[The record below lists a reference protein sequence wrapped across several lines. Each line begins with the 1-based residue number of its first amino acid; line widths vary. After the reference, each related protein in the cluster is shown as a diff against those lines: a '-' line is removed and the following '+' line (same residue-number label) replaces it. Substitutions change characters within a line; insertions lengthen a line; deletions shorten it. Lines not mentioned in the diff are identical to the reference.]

1 MNTSPAY
8 DGPASEQHGLAARLP
23 SQSQREDLMV
33 QVAKLFYDLEKNQSD
48 IARETG
54 LTRWQVS
61 RLLRD
66 ARECGLV
73 RIEIVARCTRLPHLE
88 AELQRRYS
96 LREALVV
103 ADNEDASALNNVT
116 QVAARYLCNLQ
127 PAPELIGVSWGR
139 TLTKMAQWL
148 TPRWNEALNVVLL
161 NGAIN
166 TRSVGEPSHNVA
178 ERFAEA
184 AHSQAILL
192 PVPAILG
199 SAQTR
204 QALEQDPIIAKVL
217 LLGEQAPVACFS
229 LGELSPRSVLLE
241 SGYIDK
247 ALLGELARRGA
258 VGDIMGRF
266 IGADGQVVMPEL
278 DDRTLGLRPQALR
291 DKAWSI
297 AVCVGAAK
305 HAVVLACLRAGYAN
319 VLATDEATAR
329 YLLSQGQE
337 HRHD

>member
-1 MNTSPAY
+1 MSATDKY
-8 DGPASEQHGLAARLP
+8 DEAAADAQAPRLP
-23 SQSQREDLMV
+23 SESQREDLMV
-33 QVAKLFYDLEKNQSD
+33 QVAKLFYDLEMNQSD

-61 RLLRD
+61 RLLRE
-66 ARECGLV
+66 ARECGVV
-73 RIEIVARCTRLPHLE
+73 RIEIIARSTRLPHLE
-88 AELQRRYS
+88 AELQRRYG

-103 ADNEDASALNNVT
+103 ADSEQDSALNSVT

-127 PAPELIGVSWGR
+127 PAPDLIGVSWGR

-178 ERFAEA
+178 ERFAMA
-184 AHSQAILL
+184 ARGHATLL

-199 SAQTR
+199 NARTR
-204 QALEQDPIIAKVL
+204 EALEQDPIIASVL
-217 LLGEQAPVACFS
+217 RLGEQAPMACFS
-229 LGELSPRSVLLE
+229 LGELSTRSVLLE
-241 SGYIDK
+241 SGYVDEPLIQ
-247 ALLGELARRGA
+247 ELARRGA

-278 DDRTLGLRPQALR
+278 DDRTLGLRPEALR
-291 DKAWSI
+291 HKAWSI

-305 HAVVLACLRAGYAN
+305 HAVVLACVRAGYAN

-329 YLLSQGQE
+329 FLLEQNDE
-337 HRHD
+337 

>member
-1 MNTSPAY
+1 MNTSPTF
-8 DGPASEQHGLAARLP
+8 DDHTGEQSGLAPRLP
-23 SQSQREDLMV
+23 SESQREDLMV
-33 QVAKLFYDLEKNQSD
+33 QVAKLYYDLEKNQSD

-66 ARECGLV
+66 ARDSGVV
-73 RIEIVARCTRLPHLE
+73 RIEIVARSTRLPHLE
-88 AELQRRYS
+88 AQLQRRYG

-103 ADNEDASALNNVT
+103 ADNEDASALNSVT
-116 QVAARYLCNLQ
+116 QMAARYLCNLQ
-127 PAPELIGVSWGR
+127 PAPDLIGVSWGR

-178 ERFAEA
+178 ERFAQA
-184 AHSQAILL
+184 ARGQATLL

-199 SAQTR
+199 SAHTR
-204 QALEQDPIIAKVL
+204 EALEQDPIIASVL
-217 LLGEQAPVACFS
+217 QLGQKAPVACFS
-229 LGELSPRSVLLE
+229 LGELSQRSVLLE
-241 SGYIDK
+241 SGYIDE
-247 ALLGELARRGA
+247 ALLAELARRGA

-278 DDRTLGLRPQALR
+278 DQRTLGLHPQALR

-319 VLATDEATAR
+319 VLATDQATAHF
-329 YLLSQGQE
+329 LLGAAS
-337 HRHD
+337 

>member
-1 MNTSPAY
+1 MNPSPALE
-8 DGPASEQHGLAARLP
+8 DITGLAPRLP
-23 SQSQREDLMV
+23 NNSQREDLMV
-33 QVAKLFYDLEKNQSD
+33 QVAKLYYDLEMNQSD
-48 IARETG
+48 ISRETG

-66 ARECGLV
+66 ARECGVV
-73 RIEIVARCTRLPHLE
+73 RIEIVARSTRLPHLE
-88 AELQRRYS
+88 AELQRRYG

-103 ADNEDASALNNVT
+103 ADTDEASALTSVT
-116 QVAARYLCNLQ
+116 QTAARYLCNLH

-148 TPRWNEALNVVLL
+148 TPRWNEAVNMVML

-178 ERFAEA
+178 ERFARV
-184 AHSQAILL
+184 AHGRATLL

-199 SAQTR
+199 NARTR
-204 QALEQDPIIAKVL
+204 EALEDDPIIASVL
-217 LLGEQAPVACFS
+217 QLGHQATVACFS
-229 LGELSPRSVLLE
+229 LGELSSRSVLLE
-241 SGYIDK
+241 SGYIDEP
-247 ALLGELARRGA
+247 LLAKLARRGA

-319 VLATDEATAR
+319 VLATDEGTALF
-329 YLLSQGQE
+329 LLEQKES
-337 HRHD
+337 RHE